1 MEELKKEIQAE
12 QEVQT
17 EQVKQAGQAEHA
29 EQAEQAQPL
38 TEDERKTV
46 KKNFKQSVVIM
57 ALGFVLGYM
66 LGRMVFTE
74 MRVLA
79 YVAGMVVSGLV
90 GAVYIKK

>member
-1 MEELKKEIQAE
+1 MEELKKEMQAE

-17 EQVKQAGQAEHA
+17 EQVKQAG
-29 EQAEQAQPL
+29 QAEQAQPL

-74 MRVLA
+74 VRVLA

-90 GAVYIKK
+90 GAVYINK

>member
-17 EQVKQAGQAEHA
+17 EQAKQAGQAEH
-29 EQAEQAQPL
+29 AEQAQPL

-74 MRVLA
+74 VRVLA

>member
-1 MEELKKEIQAE
+1 MEELKKEMQAE

-17 EQVKQAGQAEHA
+17 EQVKQAGQAE
-29 EQAEQAQPL
+29 QAQPL
-38 TEDERKTV
+38 TDDERKTV

-74 MRVLA
+74 VRVLA

>member
-17 EQVKQAGQAEHA
+17 EQVKQAG
-29 EQAEQAQPL
+29 QAEQAQPL

>member
-29 EQAEQAQPL
+29 EQARPL

-74 MRVLA
+74 VRVLA

>member
-1 MEELKKEIQAE
+1 MEELKKEMQAE

-17 EQVKQAGQAEHA
+17 GQVKQAG
-29 EQAEQAQPL
+29 QAEQAQPL

-74 MRVLA
+74 VRVLA

-90 GAVYIKK
+90 GAVYINK

>member
-17 EQVKQAGQAEHA
+17 EQVKQAGQAKHA
-29 EQAEQAQPL
+29 EQAQSL

>member
-1 MEELKKEIQAE
+1 MEELKKEMQAE

-17 EQVKQAGQAEHA
+17 GQVKQAG
-29 EQAEQAQPL
+29 QAEQAQPL

-74 MRVLA
+74 VRVLA

>member
-17 EQVKQAGQAEHA
+17 EQVKQAGQAEH
-29 EQAEQAQPL
+29 AEQAQPL

>member
-1 MEELKKEIQAE
+1 MEELKKEMQAE

-17 EQVKQAGQAEHA
+17 EQVKQAGQAE
-29 EQAEQAQPL
+29 QAQPL
-38 TEDERKTV
+38 TDDERKTV

-66 LGRMVFTE
+66 RGRMVFTE
-74 MRVLA
+74 VRVLA

>member
-1 MEELKKEIQAE
+1 MEELKKEMQAE

-17 EQVKQAGQAEHA
+17 EQVKQAG
-29 EQAEQAQPL
+29 QAEQAQPL

-74 MRVLA
+74 VRVLA